1 MELFTRRPFLFSCF
15 LFMVFSLLSYVYG
28 LSIVF
33 LILLSSLALISIV
46 FAIFIKKYRSKFL
59 LCLTCIIFAI
69 SGVLN
74 ILIRVDLKQQK
85 SEEIIGEGITEAVVL
100 SEISKTDY
108 YNEYS
113 IRIKYADGENV
124 NIKSILL
131 TYFDCDLEIGDRIY
145 AYAKIDSIESDAY
158 KNKNKD
164 PDTYLITIV
173 NDSSDMLI
181 FPDSASYPAFSREW
195 FEDKV
200 ILADRK
206 IDEFKTYIGE
216 RLITLTNKEAGGLA
230 FGFLTGSKENIST
243 DTIRDFRRS
252 GISHLLAV
260 SGLHVS
266 ILLGSIE
273 LLLRKLYVDK
283 KVRIIIISLS
293 SVFLLAITGFSES
306 AMRAVFML
314 MYVYLAFL
322 FSEDNDSPTSLFLAG
337 VLIVLIS
344 PHSLSDI
351 GFWMSFLATLGIV
364 TYYSFYQQSINEISQ
379 KRVKKHCWLKIP
391 RSILYTVLITLTANL
406 FIAFISYLYFG
417 EISVIAALS
426 NLLISPIAYIFLI
439 TIPLLLLFG
448 NIPFIGNTIGFI
460 IIFLSK
466 IIFFL
471 ASKLSS
477 IAFAS
482 ISLEYYFIP
491 YILWSVT
498 GITALFLVIRLKHK
512 WLTILPVIGGIIAFS
527 VCLIIF
533 NNTLGKPTLHC
544 YGKEDKAL
552 TVTEESR
559 ASVYID
565 SNAYY
570 NDYKNICDNAREY
583 GATEIENLVI
593 GDLSEINIPSLQY
606 FLNNSIVRNIYFP
619 KPENKIEAKNA
630 VDIASICNQNAIR
643 ANIIKEGNKIPF
655 SNSVDITLNH
665 YSGEKN
671 VYNEVTFI
679 SDIEDFHYKKGSIFT
694 KDYSKVYKI
703 DKDIK
708 IKLYSPESE

>member
-15 LFMVFSLLSYVYG
+15 LFIVFSLLSYIYG
-28 LSIVF
+28 LGIVF
-33 LILLSSLALISIV
+33 LLFLSLLALASIAL
-46 FAIFIKKYRSKFL
+46 AIFIKKHRSNFL

-69 SGVLN
+69 AGVFN
-74 ILIRVDLKQQK
+74 IVFRVDTKIQK
-85 SEEIIGEGITEAVVL
+85 AEEIIGEGITEAVVI
-100 SEISKTDY
+100 SEISENDY

-113 IRIKYADGENV
+113 VRIKYADGEDV

-131 TYFDCDLEIGDRIY
+131 TYFNCDLEIGDRIY
-145 AYAKIDSIESDAY
+145 AYAKIDSIENDAY

-181 FPDSASYPAFSREW
+181 YPGSAPYPAFSREW

-200 ILADRK
+200 ILVNKK
-206 IDEFKTYIGE
+206 IDEFKAYIGD

-230 FGFLTGSKENIST
+230 FGFLSGSKEYINT
-243 DTIRDFRRS
+243 ETLRDFRRS
-252 GISHLLAV
+252 GVSHLLAV

-273 LLLRKLYVDK
+273 MLLRKLYVDK

-293 SVFLLAITGFSES
+293 AVFLLAITGFSGS

-322 FSEDNDSPTSLFLAG
+322 FSEDNDSPTSLFSAG
-337 VLIVLIS
+337 ALIVLIS
-344 PHSLSDI
+344 PHSLFDI

-364 TYYSFYQQSINEISQ
+364 TYYNFYQQSINEFS
-379 KRVKKHCWLKIP
+379 KETVKKHRWLKIP

-406 FIAFISYLYFG
+406 FISFISYLYFG
-417 EISVIAALS
+417 EISIIAALA
-426 NLLISPIAYIFLI
+426 NLLISPVSYIFLV

-448 NIPFIGNTIGFI
+448 SIPFIGNAIGFVITILSNI
-460 IIFLSK
+460 II
-466 IIFFL
+466 FL

-477 IAFAS
+477 INFAS

-491 YILWSVT
+491 YIIWSVT
-498 GITALFLVIRLKHK
+498 GITALFLVIRLKYK
-512 WLTILPVIGGIIAFS
+512 WLTMLPVICGIIAFS

-533 NNTLGKPTLHC
+533 NNTLGKPTLHF
-544 YGKEDKAL
+544 YGKEEKIL

-570 NDYKNICDNAREY
+570 KDYKNICNNARKY
-583 GATEIENLVI
+583 GATEFENLII

-606 FLNNSIVRNIYFP
+606 FLNNSVVRNIYFP
-619 KPENKIEAKNA
+619 MPKNNNEEKNA
-630 VDIASICNQNAIR
+630 VAIAYICHKNAIR
-643 ANIIKEGNKIPF
+643 AQIIKEGDEISF
-655 SNSVDITLNH
+655 SNSVDVTLN
-665 YSGEKN
+665 YYRKN
-671 VYNEVTFI
+671 KIVYPEVTII
-679 SDIEDFHYKKGSIFT
+679 SDIEDFHYKNGSIFT
-694 KDYSKVYKI
+694 KDYSKGYNI

-708 IKLYSPESE
+708 IKLYSPKSE